1 MHKVATVPA
10 PGLSIFIFVMKI
22 VWHVPA
28 MILAAAFSGRI
39 AAQQPPDFDRDVAPI
54 LATRCLDCHNS
65 ADKKGNLDLSRADGA
80 RAGGDSGP
88 VLVAGKPDDSYLWQ
102 RIDAE
107 EMPPKKPLTAKERE
121 ILKAWIAS
129 GARWGTSPIDPYR
142 FTTAVRAGYDWW
154 SLQKLVRPEVPRVQ
168 GSEFRVQD
176 GRGQRSEVG
185 GQHSAV
191 DAFVLAKL
199 AEKGL
204 APSPLAD
211 KRTLIRRVTF
221 DLTGLPP
228 TPEEIEAFVRDESP
242 EAYAKVVKRLLDSPH
257 YGERWARHWLDVAH
271 FGESDGFE
279 YDKMRPNAWR
289 YRDWVIDA
297 LNRDMPYDEFARM
310 QIAGDMLSGG
320 EPQGIVATG
329 FLVAGAHDSLLPKGE
344 VMQAI
349 MRQDELEDIVG
360 IVGQTFLG
368 LTVHCARCHD
378 HKFDPIRQV
387 EYYRLA
393 SALAGVKRGDRPIP
407 PAQLPRELEDR
418 QRQLAGELAAIE
430 QPVRAEILKE
440 RKSASEKRS
449 LPPPPLARWQ
459 FDGDLKDEL
468 GPLHGKLHEGA
479 ELKDGGVV
487 LSGQRSFVATE
498 LLHQDVKEK
507 TLEAWVKLSNLQQ
520 RGGGVIGIQTPDGEV
535 FDAIVFGEKDPG
547 QWLAGSNFFRRTQ
560 SFEGPAE
567 AEADR
572 PVHVAIVY
580 AADGTITAYRSGAL
594 YGKGYQSD
602 GPATFKKGEAQVII
616 GMRHSP
622 AGGNKHLAAVIER
635 ASLYDRA
642 LTADEVAASAGTV
655 STYVSDEEF
664 SSRLS
669 PAKRDERKRIQQQ
682 LAAVSERIDRLR
694 EAKVF
699 AVMPQQPSASHL
711 LVRGNPQQ
719 KGEIVTPGG
728 LAAIVSAPG
737 DFGLAP
743 NAPEAE
749 RRKKLAEWIAS
760 SDNPLF
766 ARTIVNRLWHYHFG
780 RGLVDTPN
788 DLGFSGGQPVQREL
802 LDWLACELIERRY
815 SLKELHRQIVLS
827 ATYQQASLPRAECL
841 AVDADNRLHWRFA
854 PRRLEAEEVRDA
866 MLAVSGQLNP
876 AVGGP
881 SFQDFRPFM
890 YKGSQFYEPLD
901 PVGPEFHR
909 RSIYRM
915 WARGGKNPLLDTFD
929 CPDPST
935 TTPRRGNTTTPLQ
948 ALSLLNNSFTL
959 RMADA
964 LAERLKG
971 ERPDNVGQQIELAF
985 ELTCG
990 RPCTAEERSAS
1001 LALVEKHG
1009 LAPLCRT
1016 LLNTNAFL
1024 YVR

>member
-1 MHKVATVPA
+1 
-10 PGLSIFIFVMKI
+10 
-22 VWHVPA
+22 
-28 MILAAAFSGRI
+28 
-39 AAQQPPDFDRDVAPI
+39 
-54 LATRCLDCHNS
+54 
-65 ADKKGNLDLSRADGA
+65 
-80 RAGGDSGP
+80 
-88 VLVAGKPDDSYLWQ
+88 
-102 RIDAE
+102 
-107 EMPPKKPLTAKERE
+107 
-121 ILKAWIAS
+121 
-129 GARWGTSPIDPYR
+129 
-142 FTTAVRAGYDWW
+142 
-154 SLQKLVRPEVPRVQ
+154 
-168 GSEFRVQD
+168 
-176 GRGQRSEVG
+176 
-185 GQHSAV
+185 
-191 DAFVLAKL
+191 VLAKL

-204 APSPLAD
+204 APSPRAD

-242 EAYAKVVKRLLDSPH
+242 EAYAQVVKRLLDSPH

-289 YRDWVIDA
+289 YRDWVIEA

-602 GPATFKKGEAQVII
+602 GPATFKKGKAQVII

-622 AGGNKHLAAVIER
+622 AGGNKHLAGVIER